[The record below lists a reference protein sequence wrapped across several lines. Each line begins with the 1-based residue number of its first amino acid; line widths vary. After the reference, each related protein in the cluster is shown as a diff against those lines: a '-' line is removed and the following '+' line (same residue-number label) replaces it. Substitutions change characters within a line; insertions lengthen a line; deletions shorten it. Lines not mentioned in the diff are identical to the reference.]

1 MLKRAIKLNMNEMPY
16 LPPQEIIEAGRKG
29 LLNLN
34 RYTNPEDIERLREL
48 LADYSG
54 VHKGHIMLGPGSD
67 LLLREA
73 IQTCSKG
80 RKVIMVSPSFFPTV
94 QTAKQFA
101 TKLIS
106 IRLSPPEF
114 DLDLNFLIDELKEPC
129 LVIIDNPNNPTGKI
143 LLDRH
148 AVEAIIKN
156 KDVLLLIDEAYYE
169 FSGATFADMV
179 QNSPNLVITRT
190 MDKGFSLAG
199 ARVGYVIAGKVFLEA
214 FSSFYAFLPQS
225 SLHAAIEAL
234 KNPDYMRRNI
244 HQVIEERKRVM
255 RILDKL
261 DVQLFPS
268 RTNFFLARTKIPD
281 TARKLRDIGILI
293 SDLSNQLPSG
303 FIRVSIGTREENDI
317 FIDGYKKIRE
327 AYV

>member
-1 MLKRAIKLNMNEMPY
+1 MNEMPY
-16 LPPQEIIEAGRKG
+16 LPPQEIIEAAREG

-34 RYTNPEDIERLREL
+34 RYTDPEDIERLREL

-54 VHKGHIMLGPGSD
+54 VPKGHIILGPGSD

-80 RKVIMVSPSFFPTV
+80 RKVIIVSPSFFPTV

-114 DLDLNFLIDELKEPC
+114 DLDLDFLIDELKEPS

-143 LLDRH
+143 LLDRN

-179 QNSPNLVITRT
+179 QNSPNLAITRT

-199 ARVGYVIAGKVFLEA
+199 ARVGYVVAGKAFLEA

-244 HQVIEERKRVM
+244 HRVIEERKRVM
-255 RILDKL
+255 RTLDKL
-261 DVQLFPS
+261 DDQVFPS
-268 RTNFFLARTKIPD
+268 SANFFLAMSGISDIAK
-281 TARKLRDIGILI
+281 KLRDIGILI
-293 SDLSNQLPSG
+293 LDLSNQLSSG
-303 FIRVSIGTREENDI
+303 FIRVSIGTREENNT
-317 FIDGYKKIRE
+317 FIAGYKKIRE
-327 AYV
+327 AYD